1 MIPVFILKVE
11 DVNLQIIVGPN
22 SLKNEKIIMSLEIDN
37 LVLMDFC

>member
-1 MIPVFILKVE
+1 LIPVFILKVE
-11 DVNLQIIVGPN
+11 DVNLKITVGPN